1 MLSLLLSA
9 LVLACGTV
17 PPGFRHA
24 HLGGADTGHRHGDGR
39 PQTVAHHASHEH
51 DSDADHREHATVPDT
66 TLLSDFVIHLHWR
79 FLGMDFSIPEPDEPA
94 PGNDDE
100 GTAPPAIVR
109 AMDGIVP
116 ATQVGPSFGRVL
128 LAVICTPSADVVQN
142 RTPPLRSPDFT
153 TSIPLCDSARLER
166 TGVLLA

>member
-1 MLSLLLSA
+1 M
-9 LVLACGTV
+9 
-17 PPGFRHA
+17 
-24 HLGGADTGHRHGDGR
+24 
-39 PQTVAHHASHEH
+39 
-51 DSDADHREHATVPDT
+51 PDT